1 MVLNFIRVGCLEL
14 LFFRSE
20 VKMAAPDVEFMTK
33 ECRAVMKFLF
43 LNGKS
48 AKDIYD
54 DMSVTLGK
62 KSPSYSTVK
71 NWVAQFKTGLSAL
84 KMKTIQEGHLWSL
97 CLKM

>member
-1 MVLNFIRVGCLEL
+1 
-14 LFFRSE
+14 
-20 VKMAAPDVEFMTK
+20 MAAPDVEFMTK

-71 NWVAQFKTGLSAL
+71 NWVARFKTGLSAL